1 MAGASREAAVRRG
14 KGPARLREQTG
25 PCKDDGVSEQP
36 GRYARTFAGLAG
48 AMIVLL
54 AAVLAF
60 VGFRAL
66 VRGDVPDPAPA
77 VDYATPLRYARA
89 EAGLDVLAPDP
100 LPDGWRATSA
110 RARSE
115 GDVATWHLG
124 LVTAA
129 GSYAAVEQS
138 DGERREF
145 VDRFADG
152 ATPAGSS
159 TVEGTT
165 WRRLEGGS
173 PEERALVRTERGV
186 TTMVAGSASWAEL
199 EELAATLRAG

>member
-1 MAGASREAAVRRG
+1 MVRSLALVLVLVGVAVAFYLAGRPEPVVREVDYTDALAQ
-14 KGPARLREQTG
+14 ARLSAPYEVLG
-25 PCKDDGVSEQP
+25 PQ
-36 GRYARTFAGLAG
+36 
-48 AMIVLL
+48 
-54 AAVLAF
+54 
-60 VGFRAL
+60 
-66 VRGDVPDPAPA
+66 
-77 VDYATPLRYARA
+77 
-89 EAGLDVLAPDP
+89 P

-110 RARSE
+110 RARAE
-115 GDVATWHLG
+115 GGAATWHLG

>member
-1 MAGASREAAVRRG
+1 
-14 KGPARLREQTG
+14 
-25 PCKDDGVSEQP
+25 VSEQP

-100 LPDGWRATSA
+100 LPDGWRVTSVRYTPPPGEA
-110 RARSE
+110 
-115 GDVATWHLG
+115 WHLG
-124 LVTAA
+124 MLTRGQRYAGLEQADRSVAAMVREHVDTEATA
-129 GSYAAVEQS
+129 GGVVVVEGRAWRAFS
-138 DGERREF
+138 DDGGDHALARRSG
-145 VDRFADG
+145 G
-152 ATPAGSS
+152 AT
-159 TVEGTT
+159 T
-165 WRRLEGGS
+165 
-173 PEERALVRTERGV
+173 LVV
-186 TTMVAGSASWAEL
+186 GSASQDDLVALVESL
-199 EELAATLRAG
+199 V